1 MIFLRYN
8 MWHWNR
14 TFKKRTAPLRLQTSE
29 VIVRCV
35 VRGQRTWPPYLLVVV
50 QVEVVGGVHALVH
63 PPLVPGQSALHRL
76 ALRGRQHHK
85 LLQVIELDLRGR
97 SALLEGERSTVI
109 IIIIIIRSS
118 SLIGCQSLSHGT
130 ELSPGG
136 RACHYHCDNHHHHRH
151 HHR

>member
-1 MIFLRYN
+1 M
-8 MWHWNR
+8 
-14 TFKKRTAPLRLQTSE
+14 
-29 VIVRCV
+29 
-35 VRGQRTWPPYLLVVV
+35 
-50 QVEVVGGVHALVH
+50 EVVGGVHALVH
-63 PPLVPGQSALHRL
+63 PPLVPGQSALDRL

-97 SALLEGERSTVI
+97 SALLEGERSTVIII

-151 HHR
+151 HHRKVVKVMDLEIVPGSITHNVIVPLLVLIKSIWTVS